1 MRRRDARGVTL
12 VELATVLAVM
22 ALGVGATA
30 LALDHVLPGYRAAG
44 TTSTLYAAI
53 HLTRGLA
60 RASGV
65 VHALVIES
73 GGLAYRI
80 VEDPG
85 GRPRTVVGPE
95 PILDGVVV
103 SGNATIRFSPKGF
116 AVPFG
121 TITVRAGEETR
132 RLVVNILGRVRV
144 DSGPAR

>member
-1 MRRRDARGVTL
+1 
-12 VELATVLAVM
+12 
-22 ALGVGATA
+22 
-30 LALDHVLPGYRAAG
+30 VLPGYRAAG

-65 VHALVIES
+65 VHALVVEG

-85 GRPRTVVGPE
+85 GRSRTVVGPE

-103 SGNATIRFSPKGF
+103 SGNTTIRFSPKGF

>member
-1 MRRRDARGVTL
+1 VTL
-12 VELATVLAVM
+12 VELAMVLAVVAM
-22 ALGVGATA
+22 GVGASTV
-30 LALDHVLPGYRAAG
+30 ALDRVLPGYRAAG
-44 TTSTLYAAI
+44 TTSGLYAAI

-65 VHALVIES
+65 THALVIER
-73 GGLAYRI
+73 GGQAYRI

-85 GRPRTVVGPE
+85 GQARTVVGPE

-121 TITVRAGEETR
+121 TITVRAGDETR